1 MVQHSD
7 HLLAWYPQPQQ
18 QARRHFHVISH
29 QPSALP
35 SSAIAST
42 IATALAIAAVTAAA
56 ALAVLTT
63 QQ

>member
-1 MVQHSD
+1 
-7 HLLAWYPQPQQ
+7 LQPLP
-18 QARRHFHVISH
+18 FHVISH
-29 QPSALP
+29 QPLALP